1 MPAINRNEADVSAAH
16 SKSKY
21 GPNALI
27 KYGPNDWA
35 MWIEVAN
42 LDAAL
47 TNWSKFGQGSSP
59 WNLQLFRDAD
69 DLPPLPAS
77 TWENGEL
84 AITDVWYDEYDKLWV
99 ALFHG
104 GNNAGPRQIGLMF
117 APPASRGRDGWYR
130 YSGNPILANGGSG
143 ASDEVLVADAKMFR
157 FSASN
162 YRMVYVGVRASD
174 SAPQLHLATSS
185 DRRTFSKYGSNPILT
200 ATGTGNVQNGVPGLA
215 GFVDSLGTRVHG
227 WYVGKDGT
235 NVRRILYGYS
245 DDQLQTWTTDPSQV
259 VLNTNP
265 GGGGGDPDLLIG
277 DTIEV
282 EQDEGIVVVNTG
294 SLNISAYGGDSR
306 GRFDSITQYYM
317 PSEAASAPVRP
328 GRCFPAATDRMDVN
342 AAGKLLNSTVG
353 CIYAEAKHP
362 PSAGATPRHI
372 YTEYAA
378 FNKQIFLRINTDGSL
393 EGFWR
398 TPTGA
403 CQMVAKIRRWDDGE
417 IFWAGIRRTATNA
430 FELVANGVVL
440 KTDTTTVGT
449 DATAMEVC
457 WGNWGPTIGVNENF
471 QGWLRRGI
479 TIAGSCLTLA
489 QMTALWNDG
498 KGGTTCPITPTCS
511 VLFGSGGSAGP
522 DAAQDGATYGA
533 SVGAGSPIVVDAA
546 PNPQLVFPS
555 AVHRPTAIYA
565 MSR

>member
-1 MPAINRNEADVSAAH
+1 
-16 SKSKY
+16 
-21 GPNALI
+21 
-27 KYGPNDWA
+27 
-35 MWIEVAN
+35 
-42 LDAAL
+42 
-47 TNWSKFGQGSSP
+47 
-59 WNLQLFRDAD
+59 
-69 DLPPLPAS
+69 
-77 TWENGEL
+77 
-84 AITDVWYDEYDKLWV
+84 
-99 ALFHG
+99 
-104 GNNAGPRQIGLMF
+104 
-117 APPASRGRDGWYR
+117 
-130 YSGNPILANGGSG
+130 
-143 ASDEVLVADAKMFR
+143 
-157 FSASN
+157 
-162 YRMVYVGVRASD
+162 MVYVGVRASD

-440 KTDTTTVGT
+440 KTDTTTVGA